1 MAGKFELK
9 KSPSGKFMFNLKA
22 GNGQIILTSQ
32 MYATKA
38 SAVNAI
44 ESVRK
49 NSQDDS
55 RFDRKVAKNGE
66 PFFSLTSSNG
76 QNIGKSESYSSA
88 SAMENGVASVK
99 KNAPDA
105 PVADNT

>member
-38 SAVNAI
+38 SAVNGI

-66 PFFSLTSSNG
+66 PLFSLTSSNG